1 MATIR
6 DIGEVREDGSI
17 LLYDENIDFRKDFTT
32 PRRVR
37 QTAAQKQKL
46 AEMGLQ
52 YVTSSFISAI
62 GVSDSDLVIRFL
74 NGSYYRY
81 FGFADRYEPML
92 KANSKGRYFWRNIRS
107 TKNYV
112 REGSISFDSD
122 MTIDDTQLFKEMS
135 KEFNQVVLQMIK
147 LGVTK
152 VVYDEATQREYLKV
166 SYKGETIFLN
176 ILPE

>member
-1 MATIR
+1 MATIQ
-6 DIGEVREDGSI
+6 DIGEVRPDGSI
-17 LLYDENIDFRKDFTT
+17 LLYDEDIKFRKDFTT

-52 YVTSSFISAI
+52 WVTSSFISAI
-62 GVSDSDLVIRFL
+62 GVSDDDLVIRFL

-81 FGFADRYEPML
+81 YGFASHYEKML
-92 KANSKGRYFWRNIRS
+92 KANSQGRYFWRNIRS

-112 REGSISFDSD
+112 KEGSIPFPNDF
-122 MTIDDTQLFKEMS
+122 TIDDTDLFKEMA
-135 KEFNQVVLQMIK
+135 KEFNKVVLQMIK

-152 VVYDEATQREYLKV
+152 VVYDEATRREYLKV
-166 SYKGETIFLN
+166 SYKGEVIFLN
-176 ILPE
+176 IMPD